1 MTRVIALGLVLAGL
15 LTVPVTALAGGAP
28 GPSVLA
34 VPHNGP
40 SVLAVPYG
48 GRPSVLGIPP
58 RQEAPAF
65 RHHYPPHPVFGG
77 ARQRQPVWVQPQ
89 WMWDGWRW
97 MWVPGYWTW

>member
-1 MTRVIALGLVLAGL
+1 MTRVVALGLVLAGL
-15 LTVPVTALAGGAP
+15 LGAPVTAGAGGAP

-40 SVLAVPYG
+40 SVLAVPYN

-65 RHHYPPHPVFGG
+65 QHFPGHPAFAVPH
-77 ARQRQPVWVQPQ
+77 RQPVWVQPQ
-89 WMWDGWRW
+89 WWWDGLQW